1 MENIMRKMLKAIT
14 LTGAFLLVIAPVIN
28 ANFTP
33 YSQQSILITMTQP
46 VAFAF
51 SPTAAYLLATG
62 LISLVISDIRRTPNR
77 KKRR

>member
-1 MENIMRKMLKAIT
+1 MRKMLKAIT
-14 LTGAFLLVIAPVIN
+14 LTGAFLLVIAPAIN
-28 ANFTP
+28 ANFAP
-33 YSQQSILITMTQP
+33 YSQQSILIAMTQQ
-46 VAFAF
+46 VTIAF